1 MPFDPPKR
9 TQSAAYEGNRR
20 HLVTLKNRLL
30 FLVVGNLFFGET
42 FFEEK
47 PSRQKELYKLA
58 RALCEEDP
66 HYVAALA
73 QYARQVLGVRSGPS
87 ALVAHLFRW
96 GPEALGEE
104 AARGVWLEDEYLE
117 TLAYTKAQGW
127 NITSG
132 LERAVAE
139 RLNAMSP
146 AVLLKCRWERVLS
159 AKGVSRE
166 SWLMALPYLRGP
178 SLLIN
183 LSSLH
188 RFGLLGEE
196 GVQEVLASKLLSPEE
211 AKWEI
216 HPYQWLQA
224 ITVGRKEGW
233 PERVL
238 RLLEAALERSF
249 PPLPLEGETL
259 TLVDVSGS
267 MFAHLSGHSQV
278 TYAFAAASLGALLYR
293 KNGGR
298 LVGFNHHLY
307 PVSLP
312 PSTPIPLI
320 VEDLLAKEG
329 RLAKGGSTTY
339 LRKALEATLPD
350 FSGRRVIVFTNES
363 LNENAYAPLS
373 EWKRGAPN
381 RRAYVVNVAAYPH
394 MAPPEGGV
402 VRVGGWSERLLE
414 FLALLETGNPL
425 AWIQSG
431 EWRTTR

>member
-1 MPFDPPKR
+1 MPFDAPKA
-9 TQSAAYEGNRR
+9 QSAAYEDNRR
-20 HLVTLKNRLL
+20 HLVPPKKRL
-30 FLVVGNLFFGET
+30 FLLVGGNLFFGET

-47 PSRQKELYKLA
+47 PSRQKELYELA

-117 TLAYTKAQGW
+117 TLAYAKAQGW
-127 NITSG
+127 DVTSG
-132 LERAVAE
+132 LKRAVAE

-146 AVLLKCRWERVLS
+146 EVLLKCRWERVLS

-166 SWLMALPYLRGP
+166 SWLKALPHLRGP
-178 SLLIN
+178 SLIIN
-183 LSSLH
+183 LSNLH

-196 GVQEVLASKLLSPEE
+196 GVQEVLASKLLSPEV

-216 HPYQWLQA
+216 HPYQWLQTIA
-224 ITVGRKEGW
+224 IGQKEGW

-238 RLLEAALERSF
+238 RLLEAALEHSL
-249 PPLPLEGETL
+249 PPLPLDGETL

-267 MFAHLSGHSQV
+267 MFAHLSGHSQA

-298 LVGFNHHLY
+298 LVGFNHQVY

-312 PSTPIPLI
+312 PSAPIALI
-320 VEDLLAKEG
+320 VEDLLAKGG
-329 RLAKGGSTTY
+329 RLAKGGSATY
-339 LRKALEATLPD
+339 LRKALETTLPD

-363 LNENAYAPLS
+363 LNEKAYAPLS
-373 EWKRGAPN
+373 EWKRRDPN
-381 RRAYVVNVAAYPH
+381 RRAHVVNVAAYPH
-394 MAPPEGGV
+394 IPPPEGGV
-402 VRVGGWSERLLE
+402 VRLGGWSERLLE
-414 FLALLETGNPL
+414 VLALFEARDPV
-425 AWIQSG
+425 AWIRSG
-431 EWRTTR
+431 GWRTTR

>member
-1 MPFDPPKR
+1 MPFDAPKP
-9 TQSAAYEGNRR
+9 TQSAAYE
-20 HLVTLKNRLL
+20 HPVSLKWKLL
-30 FLVVGNLFFGET
+30 SLVVGNLFFGET

-47 PSRQKELYKLA
+47 PLRQEELYKLA

-73 QYARQVLGVRSGPS
+73 QYARQVLGVRWGPS

-127 NITSG
+127 DITSG
-132 LERAVAE
+132 LKRAVAE
-139 RLNAMSP
+139 RLNTMSP
-146 AVLLKCRWERVLS
+146 AVLLKCWWERVLS
-159 AKGVSRE
+159 AKGVGRE
-166 SWLMALPYLRGP
+166 SWLKAVPHLRGP

-183 LSSLH
+183 LSNLH

-196 GVQEVLASKLLSPEE
+196 GVQEVLTGKLLSPEA

-224 ITVGRKEGW
+224 IAIGRKEGW

-238 RLLEAALERSF
+238 HLLEAALERSL

-259 TLVDVSGS
+259 TLVDVSES

-278 TYAFAAASLGALLYR
+278 TYAFAAASLGALLY

-298 LVGFNHHLY
+298 LVGFNHQVY

-312 PSTPIPLI
+312 PSAPIALI
-320 VEDLLAKEG
+320 AEDLLAKGG
-329 RLAKGGSTTY
+329 RPTKGGSTTC
-339 LRKALEATLPD
+339 LGKALETTLPD

-363 LNENAYAPLS
+363 LNEKAYAPLS
-373 EWKRGAPN
+373 EWKRRDPN
-381 RRAYVVNVAAYPH
+381 RKAHLVNVAAYPH
-394 MAPPEGGV
+394 IAPPEGGV

-414 FLALLETGNPL
+414 FLALLETKNPL

-431 EWRTTR
+431 GWRTTR